1 LLDKSRKSKI
11 EVRKLRE
18 QRQFDG
24 DIASEIA
31 RMTEYV
37 QSSKYQNS
45 LISLSSALDIQNS
58 EPFNDIGSFEAMC
71 SLVLDLRHSV
81 SKDQSLHYD
90 LILEDEDL
98 LAILTHLDIERSKLL
113 GRLWRLGENKLYIM
127 ATNDT
132 ECKLTPSS

>member
-1 LLDKSRKSKI
+1 VSLSNQKLLDKSRKSEI

-18 QRQFDG
+18 QRQFDDG
-24 DIASEIA
+24 IASEIA
-31 RMTEYV
+31 RMKTEYV
-37 QSSKYQNS
+37 HRVQSTK
-45 LISLSSALDIQNS
+45 IVNS
-58 EPFNDIGSFEAMC
+58 EPFDDIGSFEAMC

-90 LILEDEDL
+90 LILEDEDV
-98 LAILTHLDIERSKLL
+98 LAIVAHLDIERSKLL
-113 GRLWRLGENKLYIM
+113 RCLWRLGENKLYIM